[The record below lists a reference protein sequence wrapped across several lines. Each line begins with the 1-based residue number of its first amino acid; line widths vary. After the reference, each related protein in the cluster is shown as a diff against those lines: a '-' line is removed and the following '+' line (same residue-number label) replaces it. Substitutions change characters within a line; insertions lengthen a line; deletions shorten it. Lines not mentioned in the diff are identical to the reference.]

1 MGERAGNGDLTEP
14 FVCESPVPFDAGCDG
29 EWPLMEVERATFFGV
44 EPFEMLAKPF
54 DVACVLLSS
63 DRILLS
69 TKRLR
74 FVGGF
79 RSGLLTLE
87 PNVSTSSAQ
96 AAFES
101 VVSECP
107 RESWMPGDEWR
118 RRRELRVLGS
128 SSTSAD
134 CGAGALSDGNTA
146 SRIEVVECETECS
159 VLVDWSG
166 RFGMS
171 RSLVA
176 AGAELFRVLSSARST
191 ERQGRRTWRE

>member
-1 MGERAGNGDLTEP
+1 
-14 FVCESPVPFDAGCDG
+14 
-29 EWPLMEVERATFFGV
+29 MEVERATFFGV

-96 AAFES
+96 DTFDS

-118 RRRELRVLGS
+118 RRRRRELRVPES
-128 SSTSAD
+128 SSTGTD
-134 CGAGALSDGNTA
+134 CGAGALSNGNTA
-146 SRIEVVECETECS
+146 SRIEGIECGTECS

-166 RFGMS
+166 RFGMT
-171 RSLVA
+171 RSSVA
-176 AGAELFRVLSSARST
+176 AGVELLEVLSSARST
-191 ERQGRRTWRE
+191 ERQGRRTWRG